1 MERNNSHH
9 KSSAAPQSVCRVDF
23 STHEKKKKKKK
34 KEVYSI
40 SRCLSHMRREKENEE
55 KKKKTNT
62 VCEEI
67 EKNFG
72 NA

>member
-1 MERNNSHH
+1 
-9 KSSAAPQSVCRVDF
+9 VCRVDF
-23 STHEKKKKKKK
+23 STHAK
-34 KEVYSI
+34 KETIRKKRSISI